1 MEGALANSL
10 SLKLSTSNL
19 PSDTLYQ
26 LFFRVLPEDRE
37 IMEAVIDDL
46 RVVKQK
52 NPASI
57 SHVQC
62 FLKVKEFIA
71 CQCYR
76 IAHDLWANGRK
87 ASAVLIQNRVSE
99 IFATDIHPGGRV
111 GDGVVIRAGT
121 CALGNIRVQNNAKI
135 GARSRVPKPVPAGS
149 ATAGNPARL
158 IGVEV
163 NAVRMVPKLI
173 SVVSM

>member
-1 MEGALANSL
+1 MGRDGNGVVIRGGTCALGNIRVENVAKIGAGLVV
-10 SLKLSTSNL
+10 LKPVPAGS
-19 PSDTLYQ
+19 
-26 LFFRVLPEDRE
+26 
-37 IMEAVIDDL
+37 I
-46 RVVKQK
+46 VVG
-52 NPASI
+52 NPA
-57 SHVQC
+57 
-62 FLKVKEFIA
+62 
-71 CQCYR
+71 R
-76 IAHDLWANGRK
+76 
-87 ASAVLIQNRVSE
+87 LIGVE
-99 IFATDIHPGGRV
+99 GRV
-111 GDGVVIRAGT
+111 CDGVVIRAGT